1 MLPVRRGDGDG
12 IPWLAGE
19 RRWSSKDGIDIESVG
34 RRRGDAQAWREAQS
48 SAALIDR
55 DPPGRFAI
63 GRGLGYT
70 VISSGRRSAL
80 RNAGCGLPGKSSQGK
95 VV

>member
-1 MLPVRRGDGDG
+1 MRPLRRGDGDG
-12 IPWLAGE
+12 IRWLAGE
-19 RRWSSKDGIDIESVG
+19 RRLSGKDGIDIESVG
-34 RRRGDAQAWREAQS
+34 RRRGDAQAQREAQS
-48 SAALIDR
+48 SAALLDR

-70 VISSGRRSAL
+70 VMSPGRRSAL
-80 RNAGCGLPGKSSQGK
+80 RNAGCGLPEKSSQEK